1 MLPAL
6 LSLPAKLTTLLG
18 RLTSTRATKLD
29 NLDATISS
37 RSSLTQAQAAS
48 GVWAS
53 ATRTLTSAPSVIKS
67 VQRGTIQITSG
78 TQAWVMITQ
87 VVPAKTFIV
96 SSYSGPW
103 DIDESSR
110 IRLSLTLDGLSVR
123 ADRTGFNGQSC
134 YVSFEVVEF
143 Y

>member
-6 LSLPAKLTTLLG
+6 LALPGKLTTLMT
-18 RLTSTRATKLD
+18 RLTDTRATKLD

-67 VQRGTIQITSG
+67 VQRGTIQITVG
-78 TQAWVMITQ
+78 TQAWVLITQ
-87 VVPAKTFIV
+87 VVPAKTLIV

-103 DIDESSR
+103 DIDENSR

-123 ADRTGFNGQSC
+123 ADRTGVNGHSC

>member
-6 LSLPAKLTTLLG
+6 LALPGKLTTLMT
-18 RLTSTRATKLD
+18 RLTDTRATKLD

-78 TQAWVMITQ
+78 TQALVMITH

-103 DIDESSR
+103 DIDENSR

-123 ADRTGFNGQSC
+123 ADRTGNNGSSC

>member
-29 NLDATISS
+29 YLDVAISS